1 MVGRVVCSDWVTHWF
16 AGCWVDWLTGCG
28 GDVLLLSLGHGGGGF
43 AGFACAYGEVLD
55 ATDWAEDVV
64 VDAYVC
70 EVDVAG
76 VGCDEGEGCN
86 FTDDEFDAWC
96 GVGVYAVGC
105 LLNVD
110 SRCRNELK
118 EASIDREVRVTW
130 IEDDRFASTGQRSGV
145 AIH

>member
-1 MVGRVVCSDWVTHWF
+1 MVGRVVCGDWVTHWF
-16 AGCWVDWLTGCG
+16 ASCWVEGLSGGGCHV
-28 GDVLLLSLGHGGGGF
+28 GDLAFFDGGGGF
-43 AGFACAYGEVLD
+43 TGFACADGEVLD

-105 LLNVD
+105 LLDVD
-110 SRCRNELK
+110 SWCRNELK
-118 EASIDREVRVTW
+118 EASIDREVRVARV
-130 IEDDRFASTGQRSGV
+130 EDDRFASTGQRSGV